1 MKSWKKFTGS
11 CNRPIRHPVTKHYDW
26 FALVN
31 KYFKGKIMRTT
42 LTLTEVWPIS
52 DRIIRQKYYCIT
64 VHYRTVCTSENSLG
78 QTVQTGQQALEHL
91 ELFSDYVRG
100 PTPNKIPVMDTCIC
114 MCEDPFDCQSSTS
127 DKFVGKVSKIHGYAS
142 DLYK

>member
-1 MKSWKKFTGS
+1 MNGNSRGDKSVNTRNQS
-11 CNRPIRHPVTKHYDW
+11 LTKHYDW

-31 KYFKGKIMRTT
+31 KYFRGKIMRTS

-64 VHYRTVCTSENSLG
+64 VHYRTVCTSQNRLG
-78 QTVQTGQQALEHL
+78 HL

-100 PTPNKIPVMDTCIC
+100 PTPNKIPDLRCHQLLFEISISLSKSLPSFNTSCPLFVAIGK
-114 MCEDPFDCQSSTS
+114 QNSSS
-127 DKFVGKVSKIHGYAS
+127 CFKRK
-142 DLYK
+142 